1 MLTIRLARTGAK
13 KRPFFHIRVADSRK
27 PRDGRFIERVGIFNP
42 IASGQEVGLEIDQE
56 RFDYWL
62 SKGAQPSDRVLTL
75 LKQSKETPEEAI
87 KRQGIK
93 DAKRLKKLA
102 AKAALRVEE
111 APAEEAAPVAEEAP
125 AEEAAPVAEEAPA
138 EEAAPVAEEAP
149 AEEAA
154 PVAEEAP
161 AEEAAPVAEEAP
173 AEEAA
178 PVAEE
183 APAEEA
189 PAEEAAPVAE
199 EAAPVAEEAPAEE
212 APAED
217 SEETKKD

>member
-111 APAEEAAPVAEEAP
+111 APAEEAAPVAEEA
-125 AEEAAPVAEEAPA
+125 
-138 EEAAPVAEEAP
+138 
-149 AEEAA
+149 
-154 PVAEEAP
+154 
-161 AEEAAPVAEEAP
+161 APVAEEAP

-189 PAEEAAPVAE
+189 PAEEA
-199 EAAPVAEEAPAEE
+199 
-212 APAED
+212 PAED